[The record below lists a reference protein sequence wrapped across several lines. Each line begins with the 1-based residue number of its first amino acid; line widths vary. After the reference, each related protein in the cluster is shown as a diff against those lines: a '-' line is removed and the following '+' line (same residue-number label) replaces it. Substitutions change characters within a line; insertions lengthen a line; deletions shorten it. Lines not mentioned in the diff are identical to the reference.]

1 MNELD
6 TPTVSVN
13 IEEFYTNNSTENL
26 DLASPNIYSYFNDLY
41 YIDVGEH
48 IEKKNDLSYLSWPY
62 AVAEISKRFP
72 DFQYK
77 ILTFGKDNLPYMLD
91 EKTGYMVWTEVTIQ
105 GITRKM
111 WLPVMDG
118 ANKSMKDKPYTYKTK
133 YGEKTVEAATM
144 FDINKA
150 IMRCL
155 VKNFAMFGLG
165 LYIYAGEDLP
175 EESDEEKARKE
186 EAKKQAEAKKNEL
199 SAMFSGIQSYIAKK
213 VESGVSKNDIGEV
226 IKKKCVIN
234 GKPSFNFT
242 KVKTLEEAKSIFE
255 ELVKTFGE

>member
-1 MNELD
+1 MNEFD
-6 TPTVSVN
+6 TPTVDVN

-26 DLASPNIYSYFNDLY
+26 EFTSTNSYSYFNDLY

-62 AVAEISKRFP
+62 AVAEIAKKFP

-105 GITRKM
+105 GITRRM

-144 FDINKA
+144 FDINKT

-175 EESDEEKARKE
+175 EESDEEKTKKE
-186 EAKKQAEAKKNEL
+186 EAKRQAEAKKNEL
-199 SAMFSGIQSYIAKK
+199 SAMFSDIRNYIVRK
-213 VESGVSKNDIGEV
+213 VESGVSKDDIAET
-226 IKKKCVIN
+226 IKKKCVIS
-234 GKPSFNFT
+234 GKLSPNYT
-242 KVKTLEEAKSIFE
+242 KVKTLEEAKIIFE